1 MKLLY
6 KEDIVKK
13 RNKII
18 LVLSSLMI
26 FSLMF
31 IFAQKLQDNLRSKSL
46 QSNKQ
51 ITEEATKDKK
61 ENLSESEDKGEN
73 PYREEKQNSQS
84 EGVADSETTNS
95 KENKESQNKA
105 SVDKGTSKSDNNK
118 SSDTKNTSSAVT
130 DKSIKESK
138 GTTESKQEK
147 SSSTQEKPREQKIPN
162 FIVRDMINNKV
173 ILSRHVDYENI
184 TVADLTK
191 RILDHSGVEY
201 RSTGAGATT
210 YFTSIAGL
218 TEKKHG
224 PLSGWCYY
232 VKRSGNNAFEKPPI
246 GAGSLK
252 YKKGD
257 IVEWKYW
264 SDGINEK

>member
-1 MKLLY
+1 M
-6 KEDIVKK
+6 KK

-31 IFAQKLQDNLRSKSL
+31 IFAQKLQDNISSRKLN
-46 QSNKQ
+46 SNKQ
-51 ITEEATKDKK
+51 SINEVTINTE
-61 ENLSESEDKGEN
+61 ENLSENQDKGEN
-73 PYREEKQNSQS
+73 TSIEEKQNSQS
-84 EGVADSETTNS
+84 ERVADSESSTS
-95 KENKESQNKA
+95 KENKERENKSSA
-105 SVDKGTSKSDNNK
+105 DKGTSKIDNSK

-130 DKSIKESK
+130 DKSVKESK
-138 GTTESKQEK
+138 ETTESKQEK
-147 SSSTQEKPREQKIPN
+147 PSTTPEKPIEPKTPN
-162 FIVRDMINNKV
+162 FIVRDMVNNKV
-173 ILSRHVDYENI
+173 ILSKHVDYEDI

-191 RILDHSGVEY
+191 KVLDESGLKY
-201 RSTGAGATT
+201 RTTGAGATT
-210 YFTSIAGL
+210 YFASIAGL

-232 VKRSGNNAFEKPPI
+232 VKRSGSNAFEKPPI
-246 GAGSLK
+246 GAGSLR

>member
-1 MKLLY
+1 M
-6 KEDIVKK
+6 KK

-46 QSNKQ
+46 QSNNQ
-51 ITEEATKDKK
+51 IIEEASKDKK

-73 PYREEKQNSQS
+73 PSIEEKQNSQS

-95 KENKESQNKA
+95 KENKESKNKA
-105 SVDKGTSKSDNNK
+105 SVDKGTSKSDNSK
-118 SSDTKNTSSAVT
+118 SRDTKNTSSAVT
-130 DKSIKESK
+130 DKSVKESK

-147 SSSTQEKPREQKIPN
+147 PTEQKTPN
-162 FIVRDMINNKV
+162 FIVRDMVNNTV
-173 ILSRHVDYENI
+173 ILSKHVDYENI

-191 RILDHSGVEY
+191 KVLDQSKVKY

-210 YFTSIAGL
+210 YFTSIAEL

-232 VKRSGNNAFEKPPI
+232 VKRSGSNAFEKPPI